1 MGKQIQFMKDYIAL
15 AAKSEHEWWRY
26 LVGAFLIFVIW
37 QIGSIPFVAAVVYKL
52 SIEGK
57 GFTGISDY
65 SVLMGTLD
73 SNLTFFLMLL
83 SFAIGFFGV
92 WLIVRFFHNQKFKDL
107 LTTRAKFDWKRVF
120 FGFSIVGLFIA
131 AMTLLDYKLNP
142 DDYLWNLKWDQF
154 LILAAIGIIMV
165 PIQTTFEE
173 LYFRGYFMQGLG
185 IIFKNR
191 WLPLLVTSVGFGL
204 LHLGNPE
211 VDKMGYIIMVSYIGT
226 GFLLGIM
233 ALMDE
238 GLELSIGFHAGNNLI
253 TALLV
258 TADWTA
264 FQTESI
270 LIYTEEPAV
279 GFDILI
285 PVLIIYPI
293 YLLVMAKM
301 FKWKNWKSKLFGR
314 VELPET
320 VS

>member
-1 MGKQIQFMKDYIAL
+1 MKDYIAL
-15 AAKSEHEWWRY
+15 ATKGDHEWWRY
-26 LVGAFLIFVIW
+26 LVGAFLIFIIW
-37 QIGSIPFVAAVVYKL
+37 QVGSIPFLAAVILKL
-52 SIEGK
+52 TIEGAD
-57 GFTGISDY
+57 ISSINNY
-65 SVLMGTLD
+65 ETMMGTLD

-83 SFAIGFFGV
+83 SFAVGFFGV

-107 LTTRAKFDWKRVF
+107 LTTRPKFDWKRVLI
-120 FGFSIVGLFIA
+120 GFSIVGFFIS
-131 AMTLLDYKLNP
+131 AMTIIDYKVNP
-142 DDYLWNLKWDQF
+142 DEYLWNFKWDQF
-154 LILAAIGIIMV
+154 LILAIIAIIMV
-165 PIQTTFEE
+165 PIQTSFEE

-185 IIFKNR
+185 VVFKNR
-191 WLPLLVTSVGFGL
+191 WLPLIVTSVGFGL

-211 VDKMGYIIMVSYIGT
+211 VGKMGNIIMVSYIGT

-238 GLELSIGFHAGNNLI
+238 GLELSIGYHAGNNLI

-270 LIYTEEPAV
+270 LIYTEEPSV
-279 GFDILI
+279 GFDVFI

-293 YLLVMAKM
+293 YLLIMAKI
-301 FKWKNWKSKLFGR
+301 FNWKNWKSKLFGK

>member
-1 MGKQIQFMKDYIAL
+1 MRDFIAL
-15 AAKSEHEWWRY
+15 ATKAHHEWWRY
-26 LVGAFLIFVIW
+26 LVGAFLIFIIW
-37 QIGSIPFVAAVVYKL
+37 QIGSIPFVAAVAYKL
-52 SIEGK
+52 SQEGNLFS
-57 GFTGISDY
+57 GFSDY
-65 SVLMGTLD
+65 QTLMTTLD

-83 SFAIGFFGV
+83 SFAVGFFGV

-107 LTTRAKFDWKRVF
+107 LTTRNKFDWKRVF
-120 FGFSIVGLFIA
+120 FGFSIVAFFIT
-131 AMTLLDYKLNP
+131 AMTIIDYYVNP
-142 DDYLWNLKWDQF
+142 DDYLFNFKSKEF
-154 LILAAIGIIMV
+154 LILAVIGIVMV

-173 LYFRGYFMQGLG
+173 IYFRGYFMQGLG
-185 IIFKNR
+185 VIFKNR
-191 WLPLLVTSVGFGL
+191 WLPLIVTSAGFGL

-238 GLELSIGFHAGNNLI
+238 GLELSIGYHAGNNLI

-270 LIYTEEPAV
+270 LIYTEEPSA
-279 GFDILI
+279 GFDVLI

-293 YLLVMAKM
+293 YLLIIAKVYH
-301 FKWKNWKSKLFGR
+301 WKNWKSKLFGK
-314 VELPET
+314 VETLQPT
-320 VS
+320 GNDNLTY

>member
-1 MGKQIQFMKDYIAL
+1 MRDYIAL
-15 AAKSEHEWWRY
+15 AAKSHHEWWRY
-26 LVGAFLIFVIW
+26 VVGAFLIFIIW
-37 QIGSIPFVAAVVYKL
+37 QLGTIPFIGAVSYKL
-52 SIEGK
+52 ATDGGDLSSLGNYE
-57 GFTGISDY
+57 T
-65 SVLMGTLD
+65 LMGTLD

-83 SFAIGFFGV
+83 SFAVGFFGV
-92 WLIVRFFHNQKFKDL
+92 WLIVKFFHNQKFKDL
-107 LTTRAKFDWKRVF
+107 LTTRAKFDWRRVLV
-120 FGFSIVGLFIA
+120 GFSIVGFFIA
-131 AMTLLDYKLNP
+131 AMTIIDYELNAEA
-142 DDYLWNLKWDQF
+142 YLWNLKWDQF

-165 PIQTTFEE
+165 PLQTTFEE

-185 IIFKNR
+185 VIFKNR
-191 WLPLLVTSVGFGL
+191 WLPLIVTSIGFGL

-211 VDKMGYIIMVSYIGT
+211 VGKLGYVIMVSYIGT

-270 LIYTEEPAV
+270 LIYTEEPSV
-279 GFDILI
+279 GFDVLI

-293 YLLVMAKM
+293 YLLIMARIYN
-301 FKWKNWKSKLFGR
+301 WKNWKSKLFGK
-314 VELPET
+314 VNLPET
-320 VS
+320 ES

>member
-1 MGKQIQFMKDYIAL
+1 MKDYIAL
-15 AAKSEHEWWRY
+15 ATKGYYEWWRY
-26 LVGAFLIFVIW
+26 LVGAFLIFIIW
-37 QIGSIPFVAAVVYKL
+37 QIGTIPFVAAVMYKIATDGGDF
-52 SIEGK
+52 SNVGNYE
-57 GFTGISDY
+57 T
-65 SVLMGTLD
+65 LMGTLD

-83 SFAIGFFGV
+83 SFVIGLFGL

-107 LTTRAKFDWKRVF
+107 LSTRKNFDWKRVF
-120 FGFSIVGLFIA
+120 FGFSIVGFFITV
-131 AMTLLDYKLNP
+131 MTIIDYNINP

-154 LILAAIGIIMV
+154 FILAIIGIVMV
-165 PIQTTFEE
+165 PLQTSFEE

-185 IIFKNR
+185 VIFKNR

-211 VDKMGYIIMVSYIGT
+211 VGKVGNVIMVSYIGT

-238 GLELSIGFHAGNNLI
+238 GLELSIGYHAGNNLI

-270 LIYTEEPAV
+270 LLYTAEPSIGLDV
-279 GFDILI
+279 LT
-285 PVLIIYPI
+285 PVLVIYPI
-293 YLLVMAKM
+293 YLLIMAKVY
-301 FKWKNWKSKLFGR
+301 KWKNWKSKLFGK
-314 VELPET
+314 VELPDNEL
-320 VS
+320 

>member
-1 MGKQIQFMKDYIAL
+1 MKDYIAL
-15 AAKSEHEWWRY
+15 ASKGYTEWWRY
-26 LVGAFLIFVIW
+26 LVGAFLIFMIW
-37 QIGSIPFVAAVVYKL
+37 QVGSIPFLAAVTYKL
-52 SIEGK
+52 TAEGN
-57 GFTGISDY
+57 GISEIGNY
-65 SVLMGTLD
+65 EVLMGTLD
-73 SNLTFFLMLL
+73 SNLTFFLMLF
-83 SFAIGFFGV
+83 SFAVGFFGV

-107 LTTRAKFDWKRVF
+107 LTTRARFDWKRAL
-120 FGFSIVGLFIA
+120 FGFSIVGFFIVI
-131 AMTLLDYKLNP
+131 MTILDYVINP

-154 LILAAIGIIMV
+154 IILAIIGIIMV

-185 IIFKNR
+185 VIFKNR
-191 WLPLLVTSVGFGL
+191 WLPLIATSVGFGL

-211 VDKMGYIIMVSYIGT
+211 VGKLGYIIMVSYIGT

-238 GLELSIGFHAGNNLI
+238 GLELSIGYHAGNNLV

-270 LIYTEEPAV
+270 LIYTEEPMV
-279 GFDILI
+279 GFDVFF

-293 YLLVMAKM
+293 YLLIMAKV
-301 FKWKNWKSKLFGR
+301 FKWKNWKQKLFGK
-314 VELPET
+314 VILPEST
-320 VS
+320 R